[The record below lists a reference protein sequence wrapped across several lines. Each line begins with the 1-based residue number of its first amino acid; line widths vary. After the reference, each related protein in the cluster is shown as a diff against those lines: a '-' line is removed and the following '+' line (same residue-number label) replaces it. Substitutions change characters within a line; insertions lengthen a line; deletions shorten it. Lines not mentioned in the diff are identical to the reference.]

1 MRLLGRRK
9 DDDRAADTAGGA
21 DEAAETGDAAARPA
35 GTTPPKGRPT
45 PRRDATRRRGPVAP
59 PPMTAAEARAR
70 RKELAG
76 PKLSREERRAQR
88 AERLERRTEYRE
100 RMLAGDDAYLLQRDR
115 GPVRGYARD
124 LVDAR
129 RNLLGLFIPS
139 AMLLLFL
146 TLSMPLAVQRY
157 VSLGLLVL
165 MAAMAVDAV
174 LLGRYVSRRVDEKF
188 PDNTEARWRLTM
200 YAAGRASQL
209 RRMRAPRPQVARGER
224 ID

>member
-9 DDDRAADTAGGA
+9 DDDRAADTAGGTDEA
-21 DEAAETGDAAARPA
+21 DEATRAAHQA

-45 PRRDATRRRGPVAP
+45 PRRDAARRRGPVAP

-100 RMLAGDDAYLLQRDR
+100 RMMAGEDAYLLQRDR
-115 GPVRGYARD
+115 GPVRRLVRD
-124 LVDAR
+124 LVDSR

-174 LLGRYVSRRVDEKF
+174 LLGRHVGRRVDEKF

>member
-9 DDDRAADTAGGA
+9 DDDRAADTAGGT
-21 DEAAETGDAAARPA
+21 DEAAETGDDAARPA

-224 ID
+224 IG